1 MCRRPDIIH
10 VMSRP
15 RLRRI
20 GLLFTAV
27 FQLLFPAFASVADAR
42 AEGAAERGAYAHI
55 ETHGTSKCVAVH
67 SEDCALCRV
76 LAGNAAPTRAQAGCM
91 AAGRLIHALPPRYVR
106 VGVGTV
112 VLGDPSQRAP
122 PIE

>member
-1 MCRRPDIIH
+1 MGSRLDIIH
-10 VMSRP
+10 VMSSP

-67 SEDCALCRV
+67 SEDCVVCRV
-76 LAGNAAPTRAQAGCM
+76 LAGGAAPTRTQAGCM
-91 AAGRLIHALPPRYVR
+91 VAARIIHALPPRYVR
-106 VGVGTV
+106 VAVGTDV
-112 VLGDPSQRAP
+112 PGDPSQRAP